1 VTVKCTDCGKD
12 VSEDG
17 VVYCEMCG
25 AALFMECAA
34 TGYCANCSELW
45 EAEIDLEDTET
56 EEET

>member
-1 VTVKCTDCGKD
+1 MCTYCGKD

-25 AALFMECAA
+25 VPLCMECAA
-34 TGYCANCSELW
+34 TGYCASCGELW

-56 EEET
+56 QEET

>member
-1 VTVKCTDCGKD
+1 MVKCTDCGKD
-12 VSEDG
+12 VSEDS

-25 AALFMECAA
+25 VPLCVDCAA
-34 TGYCANCSELW
+34 TGHCANCGELW

>member
-1 VTVKCTDCGKD
+1 MVKCADCGKD

-25 AALFMECAA
+25 ASLCLECAT
-34 TGYCANCSELW
+34 TGYCANCGELW
-45 EAEIDLEDTET
+45 ETETDLEDTET